1 MWKIIWI
8 HNEAKGLEL
17 NNIYNMKIITE
28 NQVNQ
33 YVLNMK
39 TATINIRDKI
49 SCLKRIIKNK
59 TESCS

>member
-8 HNEAKGLEL
+8 HEAKGLEL

-33 YVLNMK
+33 CVLNMK

-49 SCLKRIIKNK
+49 SYLKRIIKNK

>member
-1 MWKIIWI
+1 
-8 HNEAKGLEL
+8 
-17 NNIYNMKIITE
+17 MKIITE

-49 SCLKRIIKNK
+49 SYLKRIIKNK

>member
-49 SCLKRIIKNK
+49 SYLKRIIKNK